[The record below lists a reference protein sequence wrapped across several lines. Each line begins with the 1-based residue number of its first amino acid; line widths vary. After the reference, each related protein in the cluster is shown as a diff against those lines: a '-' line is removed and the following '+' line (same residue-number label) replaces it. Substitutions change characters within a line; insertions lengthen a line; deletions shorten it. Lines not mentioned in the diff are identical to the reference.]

1 MGKLI
6 YIVPW
11 AICDTDNIYVKKV
24 NQVTDEVPG
33 EQTIVDDWSVKSVL
47 KSPDKRTKD
56 IYVVLDVY
64 RGYDFKLKSRDVS
77 ILDVTNSVKR
87 LQELG
92 YVPAEEA
99 EKAFIRQK
107 ILKWDSA
114 QVRKAAKKTGTKD
127 TEGKKTENKKTES
140 KKAAVGR

>member
-24 NQVTDEVPG
+24 NQFTDGVPE

-47 KSPDKRTKD
+47 KSPDKRTRD
-56 IYVVLDVY
+56 IYVILDVY
-64 RGYDFKLKSRDVS
+64 CGYDFKSKSRDVS

-92 YVPAEEA
+92 YVPAEET

-107 ILKWDSA
+107 ILKWDSSP
-114 QVRKAAKKTGTKD
+114 KSKKTVA
-127 TEGKKTENKKTES
+127 S
-140 KKAAVGR
+140 R

>member
-24 NQVTDEVPG
+24 NQVSDEVPG
-33 EQTIVDDWSVKSVL
+33 EQTIVDDWSVKSVI

-64 RGYDFKLKSRDVS
+64 RGYDFKTKSREVS

-87 LQELG
+87 LRELG
-92 YVPAEEA
+92 YTPAEES
-99 EKAFIRQK
+99 ERMFIRQK

-114 QVRKAAKKTGTKD
+114 KVHKAAAKTGIGQTGQKRKP
-127 TEGKKTENKKTES
+127 EK
-140 KKAAVGR
+140 

>member
-24 NQVTDEVPG
+24 NQISDEVPG
-33 EQTIVDDWSVKSVL
+33 EQTIVDDWSVKNVI

-64 RGYDFKLKSRDVS
+64 HGYDFATKNREVS
-77 ILDVTNSVKR
+77 ILDVTICAGR
-87 LQELG
+87 G
-92 YVPAEEA
+92 
-99 EKAFIRQK
+99 IRK
-107 ILKWDSA
+107 DIYPTEDS
-114 QVRKAAKKTGTKD
+114 
-127 TEGKKTENKKTES
+127 
-140 KKAAVGR
+140 

>member
-24 NQVTDEVPG
+24 NQISDEVPG
-33 EQTIVDDWSVKSVL
+33 EQTIVDDWSVKSVI

-64 RGYDFKLKSRDVS
+64 HGYDFATKNREVS

-87 LQELG
+87 LRELG
-92 YVPAEEA
+92 YVPAEES
-99 EKAFIRQK
+99 EKIFIRQK

-114 QVRKAAKKTGTKD
+114 KPRKTLGKAGTGQTGQKRKTGK
-127 TEGKKTENKKTES
+127 
-140 KKAAVGR
+140 

>member
-24 NQVTDEVPG
+24 NQISDEVPG
-33 EQTIVDDWSVKSVL
+33 EQTIVDDWSVKSVT

-64 RGYDFKLKSRDVS
+64 HGYDFATKNREVS

-87 LQELG
+87 LRELG
-92 YVPAEEA
+92 YVPAEES
-99 EKAFIRQK
+99 EKIFIRQK

-114 QVRKAAKKTGTKD
+114 KPRKTSGKAGTGQTGQKRKTGK
-127 TEGKKTENKKTES
+127 
-140 KKAAVGR
+140 